1 MLKVLSY
8 CDFCSK
14 LHVAHEI
21 WTQIRSHQLLDD
33 SLCNSSN
40 SSSQSS
46 QCSWIGQCF
55 HKLIIKN
62 SILTNKIN
70 QSIGFTLT
78 GICDREGWACVFG
91 LLTRAKPLARVQS
104 TFNSFLLEYSP
115 ACERTTLATERIWVG
130 ENDDDVSSLGVMPV
144 PLGLA
149 PLGPGSIGSSYC
161 FELPF
166 FFFSSLTL
174 LLCSASFFQLRHAL
188 GLYLVY

>member
-1 MLKVLSY
+1 M
-8 CDFCSK
+8 F
-14 LHVAHEI
+14 
-21 WTQIRSHQLLDD
+21 
-33 SLCNSSN
+33 
-40 SSSQSS
+40 SQAYYQKFYFDKQNKS
-46 QCSWIGQCF
+46 F
-55 HKLIIKN
+55 HC
-62 SILTNKIN
+62 
-70 QSIGFTLT
+70 FTLT
-78 GICDREGWACVFG
+78 GICDCEGWACVFG
-91 LLTRAKPLARVQS
+91 LLTRAKPLAKVQS

-115 ACERTTLATERIWVG
+115 ACERTTLATERIWVS

-188 GLYLVY
+188 GLYLVYYSLVIIS